1 MNKFSS
7 PFMAKSPLPKK
18 KLEEKVEMARRAAF
32 IRSKSESE
40 DYEESKE
47 EKRAQRKYKRLS
59 ERLDRKR
66 KKEQK

>member
-18 KLEEKVEMARRAAF
+18 KMEEKVAMARRAAV